1 MASSDPI
8 LPPHVTLLGEAL
20 RPLLHKVEG
29 RLGKPVRLIGPE
41 KSFLDEGQHALHQL
55 SDFVERLGS
64 EVNRVLNEV
73 VSAADLPEAK
83 VHRAAGRFEMVL
95 DELLDGYCE
104 LRVLR
109 PYPAHKRGYELLLE
123 VYRHVLAQIQ
133 EWLLDVVECLA
144 DPMAALKK
152 KGLPTSG
159 EIQLNLSLT
168 FTSPPEQGELLD
180 WIWEQTEEEE
190 RRAEEAE
197 AQLAAIEEAH
207 LEEERKLS
215 AFGGLAAVVAGIF
228 LGGLFFNDD

>member
-1 MASSDPI
+1 MGMAFCNK
-8 LPPHVTLLGEAL
+8 GL
-20 RPLLHKVEG
+20 RLV
-29 RLGKPVRLIGPE
+29 
-41 KSFLDEGQHALHQL
+41 
-55 SDFVERLGS
+55 
-64 EVNRVLNEV
+64 
-73 VSAADLPEAK
+73 ADLPEAK

-95 DELLDGYCE
+95 DELLDGYWE

-109 PYPAHKRGYELLLE
+109 PYPAHKRGYELLLA
-123 VYRHVLAQIQ
+123 VYRHTLAQIQ
-133 EWLLDVVECLA
+133 AWLLDVVECLA

-159 EIQLNLSLT
+159 EVQLNLSLT

-180 WIWEQTEEEE
+180 WIREQTEEEE

-197 AQLAAIEEAH
+197 AQFAAIEEAR

-228 LGGLFFNDD
+228 LGGLFFGDD

>member
-20 RPLLHKVEG
+20 RPLLRKVEG

-41 KSFLDEGQHALHQL
+41 KSFLNEGQHALHQL
-55 SDFVERLGS
+55 SDSVKKLDS

-83 VHRAAGRFEMVL
+83 VHRATGRFEMVL
-95 DELLDGYCE
+95 DELLDGYWE

-109 PYPAHKRGYELLLE
+109 PYPAHKRGYELLLA
-123 VYRHVLAQIQ
+123 VYRHALVQIQ
-133 EWLLDVVECLA
+133 DWLLDVVECLA
-144 DPMAALKK
+144 DLKK

-159 EIQLNLSLT
+159 EVQLNLSLT

-180 WIWEQTEEEE
+180 WIREQTEEEE

-197 AQLAAIEEAH
+197 AQLAAIEEARF
-207 LEEERKLS
+207 EEQQKLS
-215 AFGGLAAVVAGIF
+215 AFRGLAAVVAGIF
-228 LGGLFFNDD
+228 LGGLFFGDD